1 MFIGSAGKL
10 CARALAAALLM
21 SFGAAAGALAQTSA
35 EPLIFRI
42 ATASKAGTFYP
53 IGSLIA
59 EGITGQADCSSQ
71 EDCGVEGVIAIAQVS
86 NGSVANVESVSA
98 GAVEAGLAQADVIY
112 WAYGAKGRFAG
123 QEPLADLRA
132 VANLYPGSL
141 HIVTAADS
149 GIESVSDLRGKRV
162 ALDEPGS
169 GTLATAELI
178 LASVGIGKG
187 DLSPLYIKHN
197 HAGPM
202 LAAGE
207 LDAFFFVAGYP
218 TRSVLDLAETTE
230 IRLVPLSQATIEA
243 ISAERP
249 YLAPGEIPAGAY
261 PGIEGPVPTLD
272 IGTQLIVNESLP
284 KDLVRDLTAAL
295 WNARSRQ
302 TSGRRPSQGGAGAP
316 GDGLERHR
324 DPAAR
329 RRRRLLPQGGADRGL
344 GRLMQRDGKGREGGV
359 RRSSIGRL
367 MLVALLLA
375 ASVGVIG
382 YVYLAI
388 KQIEE
393 ELPLRVMEE
402 KRDMERAARNLYQF
416 LAATEAAQAHPTE
429 GNVENIRNHL
439 ASVEHDLETL
449 RSRYTFDTLIGAS
462 ALHALINPAVV
473 DARIWL
479 TEGFGALTPTSPIL
493 LDLVGTRVRD
503 TMSKVFD
510 KTTEADRV
518 AYEIWRSRRRS

>member
-1 MFIGSAGKL
+1 MDIGSAGRL
-10 CARALAAALLM
+10 GARAFVAALLL
-21 SFGAAAGALAQTSA
+21 SFAAAPGSLSGSLAQSSA

-59 EGITGQADCSSQ
+59 EGMTGQPDCGDR

-86 NGSVANVESVSA
+86 NGSVANVQSVSA
-98 GAVEAGLAQADVIY
+98 GSVEAGLAQADVIY
-112 WAYGAKGRFAG
+112 WAFGAEGRFDG
-123 QEPLADLRA
+123 QEPLSDLRA

-149 GIESVSDLRGKRV
+149 GIRSVGDLRGRRV

-178 LASVGIGKG
+178 LASVGIGKE

-230 IRLVPLSQATIEA
+230 IRLVPLSRETIEA

-261 PGIEGPVPTLD
+261 PGIEAVVPTLD

-284 KDLVRDLTAAL
+284 ADLVNSLTAAL
-295 WNARSRQ
+295 WNARSRKLLDE
-302 TSGRRPSQGGAGAP
+302 GHPKGA
-316 GDGLERHR
+316 
-324 DPAAR
+324 
-329 RRRRLLPQGGADRGL
+329 Q
-344 GRLMQRDGKGREGGV
+344 V
-359 RRSSIGRL
+359 R
-367 MLVALLLA
+367 
-375 ASVGVIG
+375 
-382 YVYLAI
+382 
-388 KQIEE
+388 
-393 ELPLRVMEE
+393 
-402 KRDMERAARNLYQF
+402 
-416 LAATEAAQAHPTE
+416 
-429 GNVENIRNHL
+429 
-439 ASVEHDLETL
+439 LETAL
-449 RSRYTFDTLIGAS
+449 KGIAIPLHDGAAAFYREAGLIE
-462 ALHALINPAVV
+462 
-473 DARIWL
+473 D
-479 TEGFGALTPTSPIL
+479 
-493 LDLVGTRVRD
+493 
-503 TMSKVFD
+503 
-510 KTTEADRV
+510 
-518 AYEIWRSRRRS
+518 